1 MNRHARR
8 SDMRTFRRA
17 ELLTHCVAADDVA
30 LERHKLLKDAAANF
44 HLPHVTHRPFCI
56 ACRASFVTDDAKV
69 DSYLFA
75 MPLNVDGLVATS
87 GICSNCMDTLSASE
101 MDRIVTRVLRKLV
114 PHGHFIDAR

>member
-56 ACRASFVTDDAKV
+56 ACRASFITDDAKV

-75 MPLNVDGLVATS
+75 MPLTS
-87 GICSNCMDTLSASE
+87 MVWSQRQASA
-101 MDRIVTRVLRKLV
+101 RIAWIRCR
-114 PHGHFIDAR
+114 PARWIAS